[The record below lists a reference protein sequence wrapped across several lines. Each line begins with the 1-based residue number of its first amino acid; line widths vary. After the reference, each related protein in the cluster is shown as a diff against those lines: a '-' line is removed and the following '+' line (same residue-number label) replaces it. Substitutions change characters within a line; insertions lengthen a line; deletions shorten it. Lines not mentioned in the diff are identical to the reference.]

1 MRSRLSSLSHFPAIE
16 ISLCFINALCRF
28 SSVINF
34 ATAVFPR
41 VTKITLFLG
50 RHDADVS
57 DPGFPLSPQQ
67 GCTPNASFWRPFL
80 NGDSFPDLE
89 SVKLH
94 HYWARNPENS
104 ANILAQASTE
114 YESPGNRYPHLSNR
128 HKEEVEQL
136 GPCFGLEKLQEIFL
150 ESVPELSPS
159 LLGQILNNQASN
171 AHNLKKLD
179 IRFCNLDANTLSFLL
194 QQQIDS
200 LTHFT
205 LFVPASSTA
214 NLYGF
219 IGDSQAPHLCS
230 QMVSFCKNLVYL
242 KYLTSHICHDLFLDE
257 QEKGILKETGLSA
270 QLMDNSGEVDRH
282 AIRQVL
288 EEYRGKQTRLRREQR
303 LRESLAKARVDN
315 PRIYASALEL
325 ELDQEEEKRKRLI
338 AESKTPWKRSI
349 IGLRGICGRDGR
361 AAQWD
366 QLEELANMEEAGVE
380 WVLTGK
386 FDWEKI
392 ILSFMLRA

>member
-1 MRSRLSSLSHFPAIE
+1 M
-16 ISLCFINALCRF
+16 
-28 SSVINF
+28 NF

-50 RHDADVS
+50 RHGADVS
-57 DPGFPLSPQQ
+57 DPGFRPSHQQ
-67 GCTPNASFWRPFL
+67 DCTPNASFWRPFL
-80 NGDSFPDLE
+80 NGDSFPDLR

-114 YESPGNRYPHLSNR
+114 YRFLGNRYSRLSNR

-159 LLGQILNNQASN
+159 LLGQILNNQASK

-179 IRFCNLDANTLSFLL
+179 IRFCSLDASTLNFLL

-205 LFVPASSTA
+205 LFVPASTTA
-214 NLYGF
+214 DLHGF

-230 QMVSFCKNLVYL
+230 QVVSFCKNLVYL
-242 KYLTSHICHDLFLDE
+242 KYLTSHICHDLFLNE
-257 QEKGILKETGLSA
+257 QEKGILNETGLSA
-270 QLMDNSGEVDRH
+270 QLMENSGGLDRH
-282 AIRQVL
+282 AVRQVL
-288 EEYRGKQTRLRREQR
+288 DEYRGKQARLRREQR
-303 LRESLAKARVDN
+303 LSESLAKARVEN
-315 PRIYASALEL
+315 PRIYGSALEL

-349 IGLRGICGRDGR
+349 IGLKGICGRDAR
-361 AAQWD
+361 AAQWGE
-366 QLEELANMEEAGVE
+366 LEELANMEEAGVE
-380 WVLTGK
+380 WVLTSK
-386 FDWEKI
+386 LEWEKI
-392 ILSFMLRA
+392 IHSFFCECNI

>member
-1 MRSRLSSLSHFPAIE
+1 M
-16 ISLCFINALCRF
+16 
-28 SSVINF
+28 NF
-34 ATAVFPR
+34 GTAVFPR

-50 RHDADVS
+50 THGADFN
-57 DPGFPLSPQQ
+57 DPGFRPSPQQ
-67 GCTPNASFWRPFL
+67 HCRPNASFWRPFL
-80 NGDSFPDLE
+80 NGDSFPDLR

-104 ANILAQASTE
+104 ENILAQATTD
-114 YESPGNRYPHLSNR
+114 YESIRNRYFHLSNR
-128 HKEEVEQL
+128 HGEEAEQL

-159 LLGQILNNQASN
+159 LLGQILNNQVSK

-179 IRFCNLDANTLSFLL
+179 IRFCSLDADTLNFLL

-205 LFVPASSTA
+205 LFVPASTYSP
-214 NLYGF
+214 

-230 QMVSFCKNLVYL
+230 QIVSFCKNLVYL
-242 KYLTSHICHDLFLDE
+242 KYLTSHICHDLFLSE

-288 EEYRGKQTRLRREQR
+288 EEHRGKQARLRREQR
-303 LRESLAKARVDN
+303 LSESLAKARVDN
-315 PRIYASALEL
+315 PGIYASTLEL

-338 AESKTPWKRSI
+338 AESKTPWRRSI
-349 IGLRGICGRDGR
+349 IGLKGICGRDGR

-366 QLEELANMEEAGVE
+366 ELEELANMEEAGVE
-380 WVLTGK
+380 WVLTSK
-386 FDWEKI
+386 LDWEKTI
-392 ILSFMLRA
+392 PFLYFASAISDR